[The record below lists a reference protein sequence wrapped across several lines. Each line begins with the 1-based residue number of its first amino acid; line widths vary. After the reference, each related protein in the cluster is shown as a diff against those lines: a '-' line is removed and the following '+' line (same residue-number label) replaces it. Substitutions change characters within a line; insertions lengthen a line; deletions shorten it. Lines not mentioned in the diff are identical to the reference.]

1 MLVVNLEVSR
11 EGRYDDGF
19 RSGRC
24 GPPDAE
30 REENGNEEGRRGMER
45 GRVVR
50 ITDVAALAGVAPG
63 TASKALNGTGSLRES
78 TRERVREAAERLGFV
93 PDVTARSLS
102 ARRSFT
108 VGLLSTDSAGRFSL
122 PVVLGA
128 ENALVG
134 GELSALLAT
143 ARHDPVRE
151 QHHVRALVAR
161 RVDGIIVTGRTTE
174 PREPIRVPMPVVYA
188 FAPSADPEDTSVV
201 PDDAT
206 GMRLV
211 TEHLRGLGRHRIAYV
226 GGRAEQR
233 ASTARY
239 EALSAE
245 LTASGLELVGPPL
258 YGDWSE
264 QWGRRA
270 VDLVL
275 GSAPSAARRDL
286 VSAPRS
292 GGAPPDLD
300 GSTRSQGQ
308 GSGLPVDAIVFA
320 SDQLARGGCDR
331 LRELGIRVPDD
342 VAVTGYDD
350 WEVMSLASRPPLTTV
365 DMQLELLGQRAA
377 ELLIA
382 AIDGEPTH
390 GVERL
395 APRLVVRASTLG
407 DS

>member
-1 MLVVNLEVSR
+1 M
-11 EGRYDDGF
+11 D
-19 RSGRC
+19 
-24 GPPDAE
+24 
-30 REENGNEEGRRGMER
+30 RGA
-45 GRVVR
+45 VVR
-50 ITDVAALAGVAPG
+50 ITDVAALAGVSPS
-63 TASKALNGTGSLRES
+63 TVSKALNDTGSLRES
-78 TRERVREAAERLGFV
+78 TRARVREAAERLGFV
-93 PDVTARSLS
+93 PDATARSLS

-188 FAPSADPEDTSVV
+188 FAPSSDAEDASVV
-201 PDDAT
+201 PDDAF
-206 GMRLV
+206 GMRLLV
-211 TEHLRGLGRHRIAYV
+211 EHLAGLGRRRIAYV
-226 GGRAEQR
+226 GGRAEQA
-233 ASTARY
+233 ASLVRY
-239 EALSAE
+239 ETLAAE
-245 LTASGLELVGPPL
+245 LAARGLELVGSPL

-275 GSAPSAARRDL
+275 GGAGRSADA
-286 VSAPRS
+286 
-292 GGAPPDLD
+292 G
-300 GSTRSQGQ
+300 
-308 GSGLPVDAIVFA
+308 GSGRGGSGAELPVDAIVFA
-320 SDQLARGGCDR
+320 SDQIARGGCDR

-365 DMQLELLGQRAA
+365 DMQLERLGQRAA

-382 AIDGEPTH
+382 AIEGEPAR

-395 APRLVVRASTLG
+395 APRLVARASTLG
-407 DS
+407 DG

>member
-1 MLVVNLEVSR
+1 
-11 EGRYDDGF
+11 
-19 RSGRC
+19 
-24 GPPDAE
+24 
-30 REENGNEEGRRGMER
+30 MER
-45 GRVVR
+45 GPVVR
-50 ITDVAALAGVAPG
+50 ITDVAALAGVAPS
-63 TASKALNGTGSLRES
+63 TVSKALNGTGSLRES
-78 TRERVREAAERLGFV
+78 TRAKVREAADRLGFV
-93 PDVTARSLS
+93 PDATARSLS

-188 FAPSADPEDTSVV
+188 FAPSVDPDDASVV

-206 GMRLV
+206 GMRLLV
-211 TEHLRGLGRHRIAYV
+211 EHLVALGRRRIAYV
-226 GGRAEQR
+226 GGRAEQA
-233 ASTARY
+233 ASTVRHDT
-239 EALSAE
+239 LVAE
-245 LTASGLELVGPPL
+245 LAARGLELVGPAL

-270 VDLVL
+270 VDAVL
-275 GSAPSAARRDL
+275 GRDPGGAVADGAA
-286 VSAPRS
+286 
-292 GGAPPDLD
+292 GGAPA
-300 GSTRSQGQ
+300 
-308 GSGLPVDAIVFA
+308 VDAIVFA

-331 LRELGIRVPDD
+331 LRERGLRVPDD

-350 WEVMSLASRPPLTTV
+350 WDVMSLASRPPLTTV
-365 DMQLELLGQRAA
+365 DMQLERLGQRAA

-382 AIDGEPTH
+382 AIEGEPAR

-407 DS
+407 DG

>member
-1 MLVVNLEVSR
+1 
-11 EGRYDDGF
+11 
-19 RSGRC
+19 
-24 GPPDAE
+24 
-30 REENGNEEGRRGMER
+30 MER
-45 GRVVR
+45 GAVVR
-50 ITDVAALAGVAPG
+50 ITDVAALAGVAPS
-63 TASKALNGTGSLRES
+63 TVSKALNGTGSLRES
-78 TRERVREAAERLGFV
+78 TRVKVQEAADRLGFV
-93 PDVTARSLS
+93 PDATARSLS

-188 FAPSADPEDTSVV
+188 FAPSADPDDASVV

-206 GMRLV
+206 GMRLLV
-211 TEHLRGLGRHRIAYV
+211 EHLVGLGRRRIAYV
-226 GGRAEQR
+226 GGRAEQA
-233 ASTARY
+233 ASTVRHDTLV
-239 EALSAE
+239 EELAE
-245 LTASGLELVGPPL
+245 RGLELVGPPL

-270 VDLVL
+270 VDAVL
-275 GSAPSAARRDL
+275 GR
-286 VSAPRS
+286 
-292 GGAPPDLD
+292 DLD
-300 GSTRSQGQ
+300 GGPA
-308 GSGLPVDAIVFA
+308 GVDAIVFA

-331 LRELGIRVPDD
+331 LRERGLRVPDD

-365 DMQLELLGQRAA
+365 DMQLERLGQRAA

-382 AIDGEPTH
+382 AIEGEPAR

-407 DS
+407 DG

>member
-1 MLVVNLEVSR
+1 
-11 EGRYDDGF
+11 
-19 RSGRC
+19 
-24 GPPDAE
+24 
-30 REENGNEEGRRGMER
+30 MER
-45 GRVVR
+45 GPVVR
-50 ITDVAALAGVAPG
+50 ITDVAALAGVAPS
-63 TASKALNGTGSLRES
+63 TVSKALNGTGSLRES
-78 TRERVREAAERLGFV
+78 TRVKVREAADRLGFV
-93 PDVTARSLS
+93 PDATARSLS

-188 FAPSADPEDTSVV
+188 FAPSTDPDDASVV

-206 GMRLV
+206 GMRLLV
-211 TEHLRGLGRHRIAYV
+211 EHLVALGRRRIAYV
-226 GGRAEQR
+226 GGRAEQA
-233 ASTARY
+233 ASTVRHDT
-239 EALSAE
+239 LVAE
-245 LTASGLELVGPPL
+245 LADRGLELAGPPL

-270 VDLVL
+270 VDLIL
-275 GSAPSAARRDL
+275 ARRDL
-286 VSAPRS
+286 VAAPRS
-292 GGAPPDLD
+292 GDAPPDL
-300 GSTRSQGQ
+300 STGHQISPERVRGA
-308 GSGLPVDAIVFA
+308 DAIVFA

-331 LRELGIRVPDD
+331 LRERGLRVPDD

-365 DMQLELLGQRAA
+365 DMQLERLGQRAA

-382 AIDGEPTH
+382 AIDGEPAR

-407 DS
+407 DG

>member
-1 MLVVNLEVSR
+1 
-11 EGRYDDGF
+11 
-19 RSGRC
+19 
-24 GPPDAE
+24 
-30 REENGNEEGRRGMER
+30 MER
-45 GRVVR
+45 GSVVR
-50 ITDVAALAGVAPG
+50 ITDVAALAGVAPS
-63 TASKALNGTGSLRES
+63 TVSKALNGNGSLRES

-93 PDVTARSLS
+93 PDATARSLS

-188 FAPSADPEDTSVV
+188 FAPSVDPDDASVV
-201 PDDAT
+201 PDDAA
-206 GMRLV
+206 GMRLLV
-211 TEHLRGLGRHRIAYV
+211 DHLVERGRRRIAYV
-226 GGRAEQR
+226 GGRAEQA
-233 ASTARY
+233 ASVVRHDT
-239 EALSAE
+239 LVAE
-245 LTASGLELVGPPL
+245 LESRGLELAGPPL

-270 VDLVL
+270 VDVVL
-275 GSAPSAARRDL
+275 G
-286 VSAPRS
+286 
-292 GGAPPDLD
+292 
-300 GSTRSQGQ
+300 
-308 GSGLPVDAIVFA
+308 GSGSGNEGPAGVDGIVFA

-331 LRELGIRVPDD
+331 LRERGLRVPDD

-365 DMQLELLGQRAA
+365 DMQLERLGQRAA

-382 AIDGEPTH
+382 AIEGNPAR

-407 DS
+407 DG

>member
-1 MLVVNLEVSR
+1 M
-11 EGRYDDGF
+11 D
-19 RSGRC
+19 
-24 GPPDAE
+24 
-30 REENGNEEGRRGMER
+30 RGA
-45 GRVVR
+45 VVR
-50 ITDVAALAGVAPG
+50 ITDVAALAGVSPS
-63 TASKALNGTGSLRES
+63 TVSKALNDTGSLRES
-78 TRERVREAAERLGFV
+78 TRARVREAAERLGFV
-93 PDVTARSLS
+93 PDATARSLS

-188 FAPSADPEDTSVV
+188 FAPSSDPEDASVV
-201 PDDAT
+201 PDDAL
-206 GMRLV
+206 GMRLLV
-211 TEHLRGLGRHRIAYV
+211 EHLAGLGRRRIAYV
-226 GGRAEQR
+226 GGRAEQA
-233 ASTARY
+233 ASLVRY
-239 EALSAE
+239 ETLATE
-245 LTASGLELVGPPL
+245 LTARGLELVGSPL

-275 GSAPSAARRDL
+275 GGAGRS
-286 VSAPRS
+286 VGS
-292 GGAPPDLD
+292 GGSGRG
-300 GSTRSQGQ
+300 GSDD
-308 GSGLPVDAIVFA
+308 GLPVDAIVFA

-331 LRELGIRVPDD
+331 LRELGVRVPDD

-365 DMQLELLGQRAA
+365 DMQLERLGQRAA

-382 AIDGEPTH
+382 AIEGEPAR

-395 APRLVVRASTLG
+395 APRLVARASTLG
-407 DS
+407 DG

>member
-1 MLVVNLEVSR
+1 
-11 EGRYDDGF
+11 
-19 RSGRC
+19 
-24 GPPDAE
+24 
-30 REENGNEEGRRGMER
+30 MER
-45 GRVVR
+45 GPVVR
-50 ITDVAALAGVAPG
+50 ITDVAALAGVAPS
-63 TASKALNGTGSLRES
+63 TVSKALNGTGSLRES
-78 TRERVREAAERLGFV
+78 TRVKVREAAERLGFV
-93 PDVTARSLS
+93 PDASARSLS

-151 QHHVRALVAR
+151 QHHVRTLVAR

-188 FAPSADPEDTSVV
+188 FAPSVDPDDASVV
-201 PDDAT
+201 PDDAD
-206 GMRLV
+206 GMRLLV
-211 TEHLRGLGRHRIAYV
+211 EHLVGLGRRRIAYV
-226 GGRAEQR
+226 GGRAEQA
-233 ASTARY
+233 ASVVRHDT
-239 EALSAE
+239 LVAE
-245 LTASGLELVGPPL
+245 LAARGLELVGPPL

-270 VDLVL
+270 VDAVL
-275 GSAPSAARRDL
+275 GRDAGAGPGER
-286 VSAPRS
+286 V
-292 GGAPPDLD
+292 GGAA
-300 GSTRSQGQ
+300 G
-308 GSGLPVDAIVFA
+308 VDAIVFA

-331 LRELGIRVPDD
+331 LRERGLRVPDD

-350 WEVMSLASRPPLTTV
+350 WQVMSLASRPPLTTV
-365 DMQLELLGQRAA
+365 DMRLERLGQRAA

-382 AIDGEPTH
+382 AIEGEPAH

-407 DS
+407 DG

>member
-1 MLVVNLEVSR
+1 M
-11 EGRYDDGF
+11 D
-19 RSGRC
+19 
-24 GPPDAE
+24 
-30 REENGNEEGRRGMER
+30 RGA
-45 GRVVR
+45 VVR
-50 ITDVAALAGVAPG
+50 ITDVAALAGVSPS
-63 TASKALNGTGSLRES
+63 TVSKALNDTGSLRES
-78 TRERVREAAERLGFV
+78 TRARVREAAERLGFV
-93 PDVTARSLS
+93 PDASARSLS

-188 FAPSADPEDTSVV
+188 FAPSSDPDDASVV
-201 PDDAT
+201 PDDAL
-206 GMRLV
+206 GMRLLV
-211 TEHLRGLGRHRIAYV
+211 EHLAGLGRRRIAYV
-226 GGRAEQR
+226 GGRAEQA
-233 ASTARY
+233 ASLVRHET
-239 EALSAE
+239 LVAE
-245 LTASGLELVGPPL
+245 LAARGLELVGEPL

-275 GSAPSAARRDL
+275 GGAAG
-286 VSAPRS
+286 
-292 GGAPPDLD
+292 GGAD
-300 GSTRSQGQ
+300 
-308 GSGLPVDAIVFA
+308 LPVDAIVFA
-320 SDQLARGGCDR
+320 SDQVARGGCDR
-331 LRELGIRVPDD
+331 LRELGVRVPDD

-365 DMQLELLGQRAA
+365 DMQLERLGQRAA

-382 AIDGEPTH
+382 AIEGDPAR

-407 DS
+407 DA

>member
-1 MLVVNLEVSR
+1 MVDK
-11 EGRYDDGF
+11 G
-19 RSGRC
+19 
-24 GPPDAE
+24 A
-30 REENGNEEGRRGMER
+30 
-45 GRVVR
+45 VVR
-50 ITDVAALAGVAPG
+50 ITDVAALAGVAPS
-63 TASKALNGTGSLRES
+63 TVSKALNDTGSLRES
-78 TRERVREAAERLGFV
+78 TRARVREAAERLGFV
-93 PDVTARSLS
+93 PDATARSLS

-174 PREPIRVPMPVVYA
+174 LREPIRVPMPVVYA
-188 FAPSADPEDTSVV
+188 FAPSADPDDASVV
-201 PDDAT
+201 PDDAA
-206 GMRLV
+206 GMRMLV
-211 TEHLRGLGRHRIAYV
+211 EHLVALGRRRVAYV
-226 GGRAEQR
+226 GGRAEQA
-233 ASTARY
+233 ASVVRHDTLVA
-239 EALSAE
+239 ALAGR
-245 LTASGLELVGPPL
+245 GLEPVGPPL

-275 GSAPSAARRDL
+275 DGDRT
-286 VSAPRS
+286 
-292 GGAPPDLD
+292 GTPPE
-300 GSTRSQGQ
+300 
-308 GSGLPVDAIVFA
+308 VDAMVFA

-331 LRELGIRVPDD
+331 LRERGLRVPDD

-365 DMQLELLGQRAA
+365 DMRLERLGQRAA

-382 AIDGEPTH
+382 AIDGDPGR

-395 APRLVVRASTLG
+395 APRLMVRASTLG
-407 DS
+407 DG

>member
-1 MLVVNLEVSR
+1 M
-11 EGRYDDGF
+11 D
-19 RSGRC
+19 
-24 GPPDAE
+24 
-30 REENGNEEGRRGMER
+30 RGA
-45 GRVVR
+45 VVR
-50 ITDVAALAGVAPG
+50 ITDVAALAGVSPS
-63 TASKALNGTGSLRES
+63 TVSKALNDTGSLRES
-78 TRERVREAAERLGFV
+78 TRARVREAADRLGFV
-93 PDVTARSLS
+93 PDATARSLS

-174 PREPIRVPMPVVYA
+174 PREPIKVPMPVVYA
-188 FAPSADPEDTSVV
+188 FAPSSDAADASVV
-201 PDDAT
+201 PDDAL
-206 GMRLV
+206 GMRLLV
-211 TEHLRGLGRHRIAYV
+211 EHLVGLGRRRIAYV
-226 GGRAEQR
+226 GGRAEQA
-233 ASTARY
+233 ASLVRY
-239 EALSAE
+239 ETLAAE
-245 LTASGLELVGPPL
+245 LAARDLAVVGEPL

-270 VDLVL
+270 VDQILA
-275 GSAPSAARRDL
+275 GSA
-286 VSAPRS
+286 
-292 GGAPPDLD
+292 
-300 GSTRSQGQ
+300 
-308 GSGLPVDAIVFA
+308 GSGRADGALPVDAIVFA

-331 LRELGIRVPDD
+331 LRERGLRVPDD

-350 WEVMSLASRPPLTTV
+350 WDVMSLASRPPLTTV
-365 DMQLELLGQRAA
+365 DMQLERLGQRAA

-382 AIDGEPTH
+382 AIEGDPAH

-407 DS
+407 DG

>member
-1 MLVVNLEVSR
+1 
-11 EGRYDDGF
+11 
-19 RSGRC
+19 
-24 GPPDAE
+24 
-30 REENGNEEGRRGMER
+30 MER
-45 GRVVR
+45 GSVVR
-50 ITDVAALAGVAPG
+50 ITDVAALAGVAPS
-63 TASKALNGTGSLRES
+63 TVSKALNGTGSLRES
-78 TRERVREAAERLGFV
+78 TRAKVREAAERLGFV
-93 PDVTARSLS
+93 PDATARSLS

-188 FAPSADPEDTSVV
+188 FAPSADPDDASVV
-201 PDDAT
+201 PDDAA
-206 GMRLV
+206 GMRLLV
-211 TEHLRGLGRHRIAYV
+211 DHLVGLGRRRIAYV
-226 GGRAEQR
+226 GGRAEQA
-233 ASTARY
+233 ASTVRHDT
-239 EALSAE
+239 LVAE
-245 LTASGLELVGPPL
+245 LAERGLELVGPPL

-270 VDLVL
+270 VDAVL
-275 GSAPSAARRDL
+275 GRDPDGGAA
-286 VSAPRS
+286 
-292 GGAPPDLD
+292 GGAPA
-300 GSTRSQGQ
+300 
-308 GSGLPVDAIVFA
+308 VDAIVFA

-331 LRELGIRVPDD
+331 LRERGLRVPDD

-365 DMQLELLGQRAA
+365 DMRLERLGQRAA

-382 AIDGEPTH
+382 AIEGEPAR

-407 DS
+407 DG

>member
-1 MLVVNLEVSR
+1 VCVVDK
-11 EGRYDDGF
+11 G
-19 RSGRC
+19 
-24 GPPDAE
+24 A
-30 REENGNEEGRRGMER
+30 
-45 GRVVR
+45 VVR
-50 ITDVAALAGVAPG
+50 ITDVAALAGVAPS
-63 TASKALNGTGSLRES
+63 TVSKALNDTGSLRES
-78 TRERVREAAERLGFV
+78 TRARVREAAERLGFV
-93 PDVTARSLS
+93 PDATARSLS

-188 FAPSADPEDTSVV
+188 FAPSTDLDDASVV
-201 PDDAT
+201 PDDAA
-206 GMRLV
+206 GMRMLV
-211 TEHLRGLGRHRIAYV
+211 EHLVALGRRRIAYV
-226 GGRAEQR
+226 GGRAEQA
-233 ASTARY
+233 ASVVRHDT
-239 EALSAE
+239 LVAE
-245 LTASGLELVGPPL
+245 LGARGLELAGPPL

-270 VDLVL
+270 VDAVL
-275 GSAPSAARRDL
+275 GRDL
-286 VSAPRS
+286 GDVSRA
-292 GGAPPDLD
+292 GGAA
-300 GSTRSQGQ
+300 G
-308 GSGLPVDAIVFA
+308 VDAIVFA

-331 LRELGIRVPDD
+331 LRERGLRVPDD

-365 DMQLELLGQRAA
+365 DMELERLGQRAA

-382 AIDGEPTH
+382 AIEGSPAH
-390 GVERL
+390 GVEQL
-395 APRLVVRASTLG
+395 APRLVARASTLG
-407 DS
+407 DA

>member
-1 MLVVNLEVSR
+1 M
-11 EGRYDDGF
+11 D
-19 RSGRC
+19 
-24 GPPDAE
+24 
-30 REENGNEEGRRGMER
+30 RGA
-45 GRVVR
+45 VVR
-50 ITDVAALAGVAPG
+50 ITDVAALAGVSPS
-63 TASKALNGTGSLRES
+63 TVSKALNDTGSLRES
-78 TRERVREAAERLGFV
+78 TRARVREAAERLGFV
-93 PDVTARSLS
+93 PDASARSLS

-188 FAPSADPEDTSVV
+188 FAPSSDPEDASVV
-201 PDDAT
+201 PDDAL
-206 GMRLV
+206 GMRLLV
-211 TEHLRGLGRHRIAYV
+211 EHLAGLGRRRIAYV
-226 GGRAEQR
+226 GGRAEQA
-233 ASTARY
+233 ASLVRHETLA
-239 EALSAE
+239 AE
-245 LTASGLELVGPPL
+245 LAARGLELVGSPL

-275 GSAPSAARRDL
+275 GGVPGAGG
-286 VSAPRS
+286 S
-292 GGAPPDLD
+292 GD
-300 GSTRSQGQ
+300 
-308 GSGLPVDAIVFA
+308 GLPVDAIVFA

-331 LRELGIRVPDD
+331 LRERGLRVPDD

-350 WEVMSLASRPPLTTV
+350 WDVMSLASRPPLTTV
-365 DMQLELLGQRAA
+365 DMQLERLGQRAA

-382 AIDGEPTH
+382 AIEGDPAR

-407 DS
+407 DA

>member
-1 MLVVNLEVSR
+1 M
-11 EGRYDDGF
+11 D
-19 RSGRC
+19 
-24 GPPDAE
+24 
-30 REENGNEEGRRGMER
+30 RGA
-45 GRVVR
+45 VVR
-50 ITDVAALAGVAPG
+50 ITDVAALAGVSPS
-63 TASKALNGTGSLRES
+63 TVSKALNDTGSLRES
-78 TRERVREAAERLGFV
+78 TRARVREAADRLGFV
-93 PDVTARSLS
+93 PDASARSLS

-174 PREPIRVPMPVVYA
+174 PREPIKVPMPVVYA
-188 FAPSADPEDTSVV
+188 FAPSSDPDDASVV
-201 PDDAT
+201 PDDAL
-206 GMRLV
+206 GMRLLV
-211 TEHLRGLGRHRIAYV
+211 EHLVGLGRRRIAYV
-226 GGRAEQR
+226 GGRAEQA
-233 ASTARY
+233 ASLVRY
-239 EALSAE
+239 VTLAAE
-245 LTASGLELVGPPL
+245 LAARDLAVVGEPL

-270 VDLVL
+270 VEQILAGGL
-275 GSAPSAARRDL
+275 GS
-286 VSAPRS
+286 
-292 GGAPPDLD
+292 
-300 GSTRSQGQ
+300 
-308 GSGLPVDAIVFA
+308 GSGSGSEKRDLPVDAIVFA

-331 LRELGIRVPDD
+331 LRERGLRVPDD

-350 WEVMSLASRPPLTTV
+350 WDVMSLASRPPLTTV
-365 DMQLELLGQRAA
+365 DMQLERLGQRAA

-382 AIDGEPTH
+382 AIEGDPAR

-407 DS
+407 DG

>member
-1 MLVVNLEVSR
+1 
-11 EGRYDDGF
+11 
-19 RSGRC
+19 
-24 GPPDAE
+24 
-30 REENGNEEGRRGMER
+30 MER

-78 TRERVREAAERLGFV
+78 TRERVREAADRLGFV

-188 FAPSADPEDTSVV
+188 FAPSADPDDASVV

-206 GMRLV
+206 GMRLLA
-211 TEHLRGLGRHRIAYV
+211 EHLVGLGRRRIAYV
-226 GGRAEQR
+226 GGRVEQP
-233 ASTARY
+233 ASTVRY
-239 EALSAE
+239 ETLAAE
-245 LTASGLELVGPPL
+245 LASRDLEMVGPPL

-270 VDLVL
+270 VDQIL
-275 GSAPSAARRDL
+275 GVAAASRRD
-286 VSAPRS
+286 
-292 GGAPPDLD
+292 GG
-300 GSTRSQGQ
+300 R
-308 GSGLPVDAIVFA
+308 LPVDAIVFA

-331 LRELGIRVPDD
+331 LRELGVRVPDD
-342 VAVTGYDD
+342 IAVTGYDD

-365 DMQLELLGQRAA
+365 DMQLERLGQRAA

-382 AIDGEPTH
+382 AIEGEPTH

-407 DS
+407 DG

>member
-1 MLVVNLEVSR
+1 M
-11 EGRYDDGF
+11 D
-19 RSGRC
+19 
-24 GPPDAE
+24 
-30 REENGNEEGRRGMER
+30 RGA
-45 GRVVR
+45 VVR
-50 ITDVAALAGVAPG
+50 ITDVAALAGVSPS
-63 TASKALNGTGSLRES
+63 TVSKALNDTGSLRES
-78 TRERVREAAERLGFV
+78 TRVRVREAAERLGFV
-93 PDVTARSLS
+93 PDASARSLS

-188 FAPSADPEDTSVV
+188 FAPSSDADDASVV
-201 PDDAT
+201 PDDAA
-206 GMRLV
+206 GMRLLV
-211 TEHLRGLGRHRIAYV
+211 EHLAGLGRRRIAYV
-226 GGRAEQR
+226 GGRAEQA
-233 ASTARY
+233 ASLVRY
-239 EALSAE
+239 ETLAAE
-245 LTASGLELVGPPL
+245 LAARGLELVGSPL

-270 VDLVL
+270 VDQILSGVPGT
-275 GSAPSAARRDL
+275 GSADRD
-286 VSAPRS
+286 
-292 GGAPPDLD
+292 
-300 GSTRSQGQ
+300 
-308 GSGLPVDAIVFA
+308 LPVDAIVFA

-331 LRELGIRVPDD
+331 LRERGLRVPDD

-350 WEVMSLASRPPLTTV
+350 WDVMSLASRPPLTTV
-365 DMQLELLGQRAA
+365 DMQLERLGQRAA

-382 AIDGEPTH
+382 AIEGDPAR

-407 DS
+407 DG

>member
-1 MLVVNLEVSR
+1 
-11 EGRYDDGF
+11 
-19 RSGRC
+19 
-24 GPPDAE
+24 
-30 REENGNEEGRRGMER
+30 MER

-93 PDVTARSLS
+93 PDATARSLS

-188 FAPSADPEDTSVV
+188 FARSADPDDVSVV
-201 PDDAT
+201 PDDAV
-206 GMRLV
+206 GMRLLV
-211 TEHLRGLGRHRIAYV
+211 EHLAGLGRRRIAYV
-226 GGRAEQR
+226 GGRAEQA
-233 ASTARY
+233 ASLVRHD
-239 EALSAE
+239 ALVAE
-245 LTASGLELVGPPL
+245 LTARGLEMVGPPL

-270 VDLVL
+270 VGLILD
-275 GSAPSAARRDL
+275 A
-286 VSAPRS
+286 
-292 GGAPPDLD
+292 GADH
-300 GSTRSQGQ
+300 R
-308 GSGLPVDAIVFA
+308 VDAIVFA

-331 LRELGIRVPDD
+331 LRERGLRVPDD

-350 WEVMSLASRPPLTTV
+350 WDVMSLASRPPLTTV
-365 DMQLELLGQRAA
+365 DMRLERLGQRAA

-382 AIDGEPTH
+382 AIEGEPAR

-407 DS
+407 DG

>member
-1 MLVVNLEVSR
+1 VPV
-11 EGRYDDGF
+11 D
-19 RSGRC
+19 
-24 GPPDAE
+24 
-30 REENGNEEGRRGMER
+30 RGA
-45 GRVVR
+45 VVR
-50 ITDVAALAGVAPG
+50 ITDVAALAGVSPS
-63 TASKALNGTGSLRES
+63 TVSKALNDTGSLRES
-78 TRERVREAAERLGFV
+78 TRARVREAADRLGFV
-93 PDVTARSLS
+93 PDASARSLS

-174 PREPIRVPMPVVYA
+174 PREPIKVPMPVVYA
-188 FAPSADPEDTSVV
+188 FAPSSDAADASVV
-201 PDDAT
+201 PDDAL
-206 GMRLV
+206 GMRLLV
-211 TEHLRGLGRHRIAYV
+211 EHLVGLGRRRIAYV
-226 GGRAEQR
+226 GGRAEQA
-233 ASTARY
+233 ASLVRY
-239 EALSAE
+239 ETLAAE
-245 LTASGLELVGPPL
+245 LAARDLAVVGEPL

-270 VDLVL
+270 VDQILAGGSGSGSGSGTGPGS
-275 GSAPSAARRDL
+275 GSAERD
-286 VSAPRS
+286 
-292 GGAPPDLD
+292 
-300 GSTRSQGQ
+300 
-308 GSGLPVDAIVFA
+308 LPVDAIVFA

-331 LRELGIRVPDD
+331 LRERGLRVPDD

-350 WEVMSLASRPPLTTV
+350 WDVMSLASRPPLTTV
-365 DMQLELLGQRAA
+365 DMQLERLGQRAA

-382 AIDGEPTH
+382 AIEGAPAR

-407 DS
+407 DG

>member
-1 MLVVNLEVSR
+1 VT
-11 EGRYDDGF
+11 
-19 RSGRC
+19 
-24 GPPDAE
+24 
-30 REENGNEEGRRGMER
+30 ER
-45 GRVVR
+45 GTVVR
-50 ITDVAALAGVAPG
+50 ITDVAALAGVAPS
-63 TASKALNGTGSLRES
+63 TVSKALNDTGSLRES
-78 TRERVREAAERLGFV
+78 TRAKVREAAERLGFV
-93 PDVTARSLS
+93 PDATARSLS

-188 FAPSADPEDTSVV
+188 FAPSADPDDASVV

-206 GMRLV
+206 GMRLLA
-211 TEHLRGLGRHRIAYV
+211 EHLVGLGRRRIAYV
-226 GGRAEQR
+226 GGRAEQA
-233 ASTARY
+233 ASTVRHDT
-239 EALSAE
+239 LVAE
-245 LTASGLELVGPPL
+245 LAAHGLELVGPPL

-270 VDLVL
+270 VDTIL
-275 GSAPSAARRDL
+275 
-286 VSAPRS
+286 S
-292 GGAPPDLD
+292 GAG
-300 GSTRSQGQ
+300 RE
-308 GSGLPVDAIVFA
+308 LPVDAIVFA

-331 LRELGIRVPDD
+331 LRERGLRVPDD

-365 DMQLELLGQRAA
+365 DMRLEHLGRRAA

-382 AIDGEPTH
+382 AIEGKPAPS
-390 GVERL
+390 VERL
-395 APRLVVRASTLG
+395 APRLVVRASTMG
-407 DS
+407 DG

>member
-1 MLVVNLEVSR
+1 M
-11 EGRYDDGF
+11 
-19 RSGRC
+19 
-24 GPPDAE
+24 
-30 REENGNEEGRRGMER
+30 MER
-45 GRVVR
+45 GTVVR
-50 ITDVAALAGVAPG
+50 ITDVAALAGVAPS
-63 TASKALNGTGSLRES
+63 TVSKALNGTGSLRES
-78 TRERVREAAERLGFV
+78 TRVKVREAAERLGFV
-93 PDVTARSLS
+93 PDASARSLS

-151 QHHVRALVAR
+151 QHHVRTLVAR

-188 FAPSADPEDTSVV
+188 FAPSANPDDASVV
-201 PDDAT
+201 PDDAD
-206 GMRLV
+206 GMRQLV
-211 TEHLRGLGRHRIAYV
+211 EHLVGLGRRRIAYV
-226 GGRAEQR
+226 GGRAEQA
-233 ASTARY
+233 ASVVRRDT
-239 EALSAE
+239 LVAE
-245 LTASGLELVGPPL
+245 LADRGLELVGPPL

-270 VDLVL
+270 VDAVL
-275 GSAPSAARRDL
+275 GRDPDGAAG
-286 VSAPRS
+286 ARS
-292 GGAPPDLD
+292 GAAG
-300 GSTRSQGQ
+300 G
-308 GSGLPVDAIVFA
+308 VDAIVFA

-331 LRELGIRVPDD
+331 LRERGLRVPDD

-365 DMQLELLGQRAA
+365 DMRLERLGQRAA

-382 AIDGEPTH
+382 AIEGEPAR

-407 DS
+407 DA

>member
-1 MLVVNLEVSR
+1 
-11 EGRYDDGF
+11 
-19 RSGRC
+19 
-24 GPPDAE
+24 
-30 REENGNEEGRRGMER
+30 MER

-188 FAPSADPEDTSVV
+188 FAPSADPEDASVV

-211 TEHLRGLGRHRIAYV
+211 TEHLLGLGRRRIAFV
-226 GGRAEQR
+226 GGRVEQP

-239 EALSAE
+239 ETLVAE
-245 LTASGLELVGPPL
+245 LAARGLEVVGPPL

-275 GSAPSAARRDL
+275 GSAGGGRDL
-286 VSAPRS
+286 VSASTS
-292 GGAPPDLD
+292 GGARPDLD
-300 GSTRSQGQ
+300 ADTRSRPGR
-308 GSGLPVDAIVFA
+308 GDLPVDAIVFA
-320 SDQLARGGCDR
+320 SDQIARGGCDR

-382 AIDGEPTH
+382 AIEGEPTH

-407 DS
+407 DG

>member
-1 MLVVNLEVSR
+1 M
-11 EGRYDDGF
+11 D
-19 RSGRC
+19 
-24 GPPDAE
+24 
-30 REENGNEEGRRGMER
+30 RGA
-45 GRVVR
+45 VVR
-50 ITDVAALAGVAPG
+50 ITDVAALAGVSPS
-63 TASKALNGTGSLRES
+63 TVSKALNDTGSLRAS
-78 TRERVREAAERLGFV
+78 TRARVREAADRLGFV
-93 PDVTARSLS
+93 PDATARSLS

-134 GELSALLAT
+134 GALSALLAT

-188 FAPSADPEDTSVV
+188 FAPSADPDDASVV
-201 PDDAT
+201 PDDAV
-206 GMRLV
+206 GMRLLV
-211 TEHLRGLGRHRIAYV
+211 EHLVGLGRRRIAYV
-226 GGRAEQR
+226 GGRAEQA
-233 ASTARY
+233 ASVVRH
-239 EALSAE
+239 EKLVAE
-245 LTASGLELVGPPL
+245 LAARGLELVGPPL

-275 GSAPSAARRDL
+275 GPVGDRAGEAP
-286 VSAPRS
+286 
-292 GGAPPDLD
+292 
-300 GSTRSQGQ
+300 T
-308 GSGLPVDAIVFA
+308 VDAIVFA

-331 LRELGIRVPDD
+331 LRERGLRVPDD

-365 DMQLELLGQRAA
+365 DMRLERLGQRAA

-382 AIDGEPTH
+382 AIDGDPAH

-395 APRLVVRASTLG
+395 APRLAVRASTLG
-407 DS
+407 DG

>member
-1 MLVVNLEVSR
+1 M
-11 EGRYDDGF
+11 D
-19 RSGRC
+19 
-24 GPPDAE
+24 
-30 REENGNEEGRRGMER
+30 RGT
-45 GRVVR
+45 VVR
-50 ITDVAALAGVAPG
+50 ITDVAALAGVSPS
-63 TASKALNGTGSLRES
+63 TVSKALNDTGSLRES
-78 TRERVREAAERLGFV
+78 TRARVREAADRLGFV
-93 PDVTARSLS
+93 PDATARSLS

-134 GELSALLAT
+134 GALSALLAT

-161 RVDGIIVTGRTTE
+161 RVDGIIVTGRSTE

-188 FAPSADPEDTSVV
+188 FAPSTDPDDASVV
-201 PDDAT
+201 PDDAA
-206 GMRLV
+206 GMRLLV
-211 TEHLRGLGRHRIAYV
+211 EHLVGLGRRRIAYV
-226 GGRAEQR
+226 GGRAEQA
-233 ASTARY
+233 ASTLRH
-239 EALSAE
+239 EALTAE
-245 LTASGLELVGPPL
+245 LRSRDLELVGPAR

-275 GSAPSAARRDL
+275 DG
-286 VSAPRS
+286 
-292 GGAPPDLD
+292 D
-300 GSTRSQGQ
+300 GSG
-308 GSGLPVDAIVFA
+308 PPPEIDAIVFA

-331 LRELGIRVPDD
+331 LRERGVSVPDD

-350 WEVMSLASRPPLTTV
+350 WDVMSLASRPPLTTV
-365 DMQLELLGQRAA
+365 DMRLERLGQRAA

-382 AIDGEPTH
+382 AIEGDPAH

-395 APRLVVRASTLG
+395 APRLVARASTLG
-407 DS
+407 DG

>member
-1 MLVVNLEVSR
+1 M
-11 EGRYDDGF
+11 D
-19 RSGRC
+19 
-24 GPPDAE
+24 
-30 REENGNEEGRRGMER
+30 RGA
-45 GRVVR
+45 VVR
-50 ITDVAALAGVAPG
+50 ITDVAALAGVSPS
-63 TASKALNGTGSLRES
+63 TVSKALNDTGSLRES
-78 TRERVREAAERLGFV
+78 TRARVREAAERLGFV
-93 PDVTARSLS
+93 PDATARSLS

-188 FAPSADPEDTSVV
+188 FAPSSDPEDASVV
-201 PDDAT
+201 PDDAL
-206 GMRLV
+206 GMRLLV
-211 TEHLRGLGRHRIAYV
+211 EHLAGLGRRRVAYV
-226 GGRAEQR
+226 GGRAEQA
-233 ASTARY
+233 ASLVRY
-239 EALSAE
+239 ETLAAE
-245 LTASGLELVGPPL
+245 LAARDLELVGSPL

-275 GSAPSAARRDL
+275 GGAGRS
-286 VSAPRS
+286 VGS
-292 GGAPPDLD
+292 GGAGRGGSD
-300 GSTRSQGQ
+300 G
-308 GSGLPVDAIVFA
+308 GSGGGLPVDAIVFA

-331 LRELGIRVPDD
+331 LRELGVRVPDD

-350 WEVMSLASRPPLTTV
+350 WEVMSLASRPQLTTV
-365 DMQLELLGQRAA
+365 DMQLERLGQRAA

-382 AIDGEPTH
+382 AIEGEPAR

-395 APRLVVRASTLG
+395 APRLVARASTLG
-407 DS
+407 DG